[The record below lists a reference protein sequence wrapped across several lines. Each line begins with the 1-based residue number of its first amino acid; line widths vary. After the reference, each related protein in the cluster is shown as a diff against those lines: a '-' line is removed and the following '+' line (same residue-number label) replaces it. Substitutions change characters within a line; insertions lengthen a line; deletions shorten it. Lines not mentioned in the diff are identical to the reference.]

1 MAQLCQH
8 KDELDRLNAEVFV
21 IGFGARTSARA
32 WFQQTCD
39 LFPLLLDPERE
50 VYRTYG
56 LQESWLRSWN
66 LRTIWFYLRRLLS
79 GRKWR
84 GIQGSSTQLGG
95 DFIVDTK
102 GFLRLT
108 YRSQEATDRPEVAQ
122 LLALLRE
129 LDEAGKYE

>member
-1 MAQLCQH
+1 
-8 KDELDRLNAEVFV
+8 
-21 IGFGARTSARA
+21 
-32 WFQQTCD
+32 
-39 LFPLLLDPERE
+39 LLLDPERE
-50 VYRTYG
+50 VYGTYG

-129 LDEAGKYE
+129 LDEAGKCQ